1 MYARIPTT
9 QHNNEYAA
17 LNFAISIK
25 LAFTNLIEFLP
36 DSMTPF
42 PNTRLGRT
50 PAIPSFQ
57 A

>member
-1 MYARIPTT
+1 MPII

-25 LAFTNLIEFLP
+25 LALTNLIEFLP

-42 PNTRLGRT
+42 PRTKLGIT